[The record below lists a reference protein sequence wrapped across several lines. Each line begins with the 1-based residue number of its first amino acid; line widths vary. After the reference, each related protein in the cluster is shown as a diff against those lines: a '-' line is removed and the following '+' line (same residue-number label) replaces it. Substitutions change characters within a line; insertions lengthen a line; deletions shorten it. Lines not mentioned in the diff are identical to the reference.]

1 MFKTNN
7 QLKDELA
14 TAQSKISELEADASA
29 QAQDLETAQTE
40 LATTRED
47 LTAAQARIAE
57 LETENTAHAEK
68 ITNLETDLEAQ
79 KEATEQAKNSAG
91 AQAASEIANAG
102 HPPVEVV
109 EEAEELTI
117 KQQYAAMAPGPDR
130 KAFRDKHAA
139 ELAAQ

>member
-14 TAQSKISELEADASA
+14 TAQSKISELEADATVQS
-29 QAQDLETAQTE
+29 QELETAQTE
-40 LATTRED
+40 LATSRED
-47 LTAAQARIAE
+47 LTAAQERITD
-57 LETENTAHAEK
+57 LESSVTEKDEK
-68 ITNLETDLEAQ
+68 ITNLEADLETQ

-91 AQAASEIANAG
+91 AQAAAEIANAG

-117 KQQYAAMAPGPDR
+117 KQQYAAMEPGRARRD
-130 KAFRDKHAA
+130 FRNKHLA
-139 ELAAQ
+139 ELTAE